1 MGAPGYPPAPAHNA
15 AGPVPAATIAMPRR
29 QAVQVVD
36 AVAVATGAGEARSS
50 HLWLGHE
57 QISTTGIY
65 LHADMS
71 QKERAID
78 RTKPVGIKPGRY
90 RPPDATLA
98 FLESL

>member
-1 MGAPGYPPAPAHNA
+1 MRLLLSG
-15 AGPVPAATIAMPRR
+15 VDVTVIA
-29 QAVQVVD
+29 
-36 AVAVATGAGEARSS
+36 
-50 HLWLGHE
+50 LWLGHE